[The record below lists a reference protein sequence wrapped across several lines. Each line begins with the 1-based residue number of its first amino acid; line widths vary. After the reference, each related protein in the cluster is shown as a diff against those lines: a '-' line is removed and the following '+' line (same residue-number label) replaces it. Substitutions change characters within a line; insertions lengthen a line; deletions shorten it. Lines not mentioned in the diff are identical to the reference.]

1 MPFLGSLFVAVQR
14 FKRAKKSNAQQ
25 KNLGVSTCHA
35 QHRCEASAPACHP
48 CTLNTK
54 RAGKCLDVHPTPKKT
69 KKHKKVFENRA
80 VPKNIIRWCNLNP
93 SIKRGG
99 LPPHLATIFQL
110 QMARKLIWGLG
121 IRQIM
126 SPFDGKEEPEKY
138 HSFR

>member
-54 RAGKCLDVHPTPKKT
+54 RAGKCLDVHPTPKK
-69 KKHKKVFENRA
+69 HKKVFENRA

-99 LPPHLATIFQL
+99 LPPHLATIFHL

-126 SPFDGKEEPEKY
+126 SPFDGKEEPVKIY